1 MRRARLPT
9 FRSSTFPGIKPMN
22 TRRDYGDRGHADA
35 RPETMTN
42 AALTVS
48 LTSPVMPAQH
58 LGPVAIFQWP
68 LAWAM
73 ICLLL
78 AVDVVWA
85 SRVGLTIGG
94 GEIKAGLIA
103 TLLVLSAACRRRKC
117 GIANLSEALAL
128 LCAFT
133 AAGAVLTYLAAGCAF
148 PLQDAMMERL
158 DRAIGFDWSAWHDA
172 VLLNR
177 SILSRTLELAYN
189 SLVPQALL
197 AIIYFSTTD
206 RSARIGELLLLAG
219 ATLVPTVLISAI
231 WPTLGPFAVHGPTLG
246 PFAAGAGGAGG
257 DVAYLRDLLSLRAG
271 GPWHFELP
279 EMQGII
285 TMPSYHTVLAVL
297 FTYAFRRT
305 GLVGYGIAT
314 LNLAM
319 LLSIPPIG
327 GHYLVDAIA
336 GGALALGAIAVE
348 RASRHRVRRIL
359 SDLWRETLV
368 GEVLDLARGSV
379 SNAERISARALVVK
393 ADRLDDAR
401 NGGA

>member
-1 MRRARLPT
+1 MSTRRAY
-9 FRSSTFPGIKPMN
+9 S
-22 TRRDYGDRGHADA
+22 DVERGHADA
-35 RPETMTN
+35 RSETMTN
-42 AALTVS
+42 AAVTVS
-48 LTSPVMPAQH
+48 LSSPVMPAPY
-58 LGPVAIFQWP
+58 LGLIEIFQWP

-78 AVDVVWA
+78 AVDAVWA
-85 SRVGLTIGG
+85 SQVGLTIGG
-94 GEIKAGLIA
+94 CQIKASLIA
-103 TLLVLSAACRRRKC
+103 ALLALSAACRRRKRR
-117 GIANLSEALAL
+117 IANLAEALAL

-148 PLQDAMMERL
+148 PLQDATMERL

-172 VLLNR
+172 VR
-177 SILSRTLELAYN
+177 DRPILSRTLVLAYN

-197 AIIYFSTTD
+197 AIIYFSKTY

-219 ATLVPTVLISAI
+219 ATLALTVLISAI

-246 PFAAGAGGAGG
+246 PFAAGVGG

-271 GPWHFELP
+271 GPLHFELP

-297 FTYAFRRT
+297 FTYSFRRT
-305 GLVGYGIAT
+305 GPIGYGIAT

-327 GHYLVDAIA
+327 GHYLVDVLA

-348 RASRHRVRRIL
+348 RATRHGVGRIL
-359 SDLWRETLV
+359 FSGLWRETLV

-401 NGGA
+401 NGGV